1 VRPHPNALLVTT
13 IGGCAHLGVVGFLFR
28 WLGHVP
34 DSLWPLASIA
44 SAVFAFAF
52 SFLVV
57 LLSVHTRLLSPAVG
71 LPTLLVWTTYQDV
84 SLADVGVVGG
94 RWVPRRLDGF
104 VYLTS
109 YVGTWYVWL
118 AMLVIVVGL
127 TPDDVV
133 SV

>member
-1 VRPHPNALLVTT
+1 VDNVS
-13 IGGCAHLGVVGFLFR
+13 G
-28 WLGHVP
+28 
-34 DSLWPLASIA
+34 
-44 SAVFAFAF
+44 
-52 SFLVV
+52 
-57 LLSVHTRLLSPAVG
+57 RL
-71 LPTLLVWTTYQDV
+71 
-84 SLADVGVVGG
+84 LADVGVVGG